1 MIGHGCSLTTAGK
14 QRTGEQRILFL
25 ANIIRMAECIER
37 AWRASVEHSLTARGV
52 VGRRGS
58 GRRVAAHN
66 HIIAV
71 AICCTRA
78 AGGWRRRWAGNRA
91 ATSRCWQH
99 SAGSVVGQ
107 ADRGGTGLFSSSS
120 SCCCC
125 WLGERRTG
133 GARRK
138 AARRGRRVCSN
149 ARCALGVVQQ
159 RVIPRRWRVG
169 RTRPISSAAANNHGG
184 VVEVHALV
192 QKHDGRRSSSASLR
206 VLCCPSAA
214 AAVP

>member
-14 QRTGEQRILFL
+14 QRTGQQRILFL
-25 ANIIRMAECIER
+25 ASSIIRIVECDER
-37 AWRASVEHSLTARGV
+37 SWPASVEHSLTARGV
-52 VGRRGS
+52 VGRSGS

-99 SAGSVVGQ
+99 SAGNVVGQ
-107 ADRGGTGLFSSSS
+107 ADHGGAGVSSLSP
-120 SCCCC
+120 CCC
-125 WLGERRTG
+125 WPGERRTG

-138 AARRGRRVCSN
+138 AARRGRRVQMLVALWAWCSN
-149 ARCALGVVQQ
+149 ESFPAAGGWAGRAQSAGPARTTT
-159 RVIPRRWRVG
+159 VG
-169 RTRPISSAAANNHGG
+169 SSRCSSGAAA
-184 VVEVHALV
+184 
-192 QKHDGRRSSSASLR
+192 
-206 VLCCPSAA
+206 
-214 AAVP
+214 